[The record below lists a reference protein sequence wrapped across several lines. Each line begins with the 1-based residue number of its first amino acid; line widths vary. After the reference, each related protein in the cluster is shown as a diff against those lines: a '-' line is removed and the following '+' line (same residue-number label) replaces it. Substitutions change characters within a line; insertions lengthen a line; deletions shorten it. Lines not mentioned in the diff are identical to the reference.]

1 MSASSMSAA
10 SMSAASRS
18 AASRSPAS
26 RSPAS
31 RSLPSTV
38 ALVGAPALDDG
49 PSSRLSL
56 HHPCFETHPLA
67 VLAAGRHPASL
78 HGRPRST
85 GARPHRSPRERFSL
99 ECDSR
104 LAAPSSAT
112 PGLRLPRGS
121 RSRGRL
127 RALAHAERPHAER
140 PHAERDAPSD
150 EATSDLMTTSHSPSR
165 QSFEAPPRSFVRRTV
180 RPFDLLTARP
190 SDRPTIGSLDHRT
203 DLPAHFSPK
212 NYCAPDLFFLL

>member
-1 MSASSMSAA
+1 
-10 SMSAASRS
+10 
-18 AASRSPAS
+18 
-26 RSPAS
+26 
-31 RSLPSTV
+31 
-38 ALVGAPALDDG
+38 
-49 PSSRLSL
+49 
-56 HHPCFETHPLA
+56 

-127 RALAHAERPHAER
+127 RALPYAERPYAERPHAER

-190 SDRPTIGSLDHRT
+190 SDHPTVQPSDHWIIGPTFRHTSRQKTIVHPISLSYFRFVKVLVVAARLWWT
-203 DLPAHFSPK
+203 A
-212 NYCAPDLFFLL
+212 FFVEEIAWQFG